1 MVRETEKTLPTTPI
15 LQKLM
20 NGSFFNSLYES
31 FDFPV
36 VSTLFRTILLLVL
49 PFS

>member
-20 NGSFFNSLYES
+20 NGSFFNSYES